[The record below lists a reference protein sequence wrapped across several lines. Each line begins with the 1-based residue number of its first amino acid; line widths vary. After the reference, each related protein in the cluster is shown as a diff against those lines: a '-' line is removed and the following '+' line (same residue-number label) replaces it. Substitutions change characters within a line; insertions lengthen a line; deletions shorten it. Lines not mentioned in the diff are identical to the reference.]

1 MRMHGL
7 KSSLLLLGAV
17 GLGLGATV
25 SAAADSQSDHTYYRA
40 NQTFRIQLYGSSQRV
55 TIPQGTV
62 VKGQVSGPFP
72 GLTDPAKTRLEAS
85 FDLLTVNYQLK
96 VKNGWPKKVHAG
108 GVGEYTALNNVG
120 RHLTATT
127 RPKYMLEAKGEM
139 PAFTRSMKTS
149 IWTGPWV
156 TVTTDGYLESFGTVK
171 HSRQRTEYRPQ
182 ASAKITKFTQKGTHR
197 YYYTKK
203 AVKGLPT
210 KRVATHGKYQYRLTV
225 TNLKK
230 TKLQTPK
237 HQSYADYYHVY
248 KLGKQT
254 YYTYAGNAES

>member
-1 MRMHGL
+1 MRVNWV
-7 KSSLLLLGAV
+7 KSSLLLLAAV
-17 GLGLGATV
+17 GLGV
-25 SAAADSQSDHTYYRA
+25 SAGITATATSRSDHTYYRA

-55 TIPQGTV
+55 TIPRGTV
-62 VKGQVSGPFP
+62 VKGQVSEPLP

-120 RHLTATT
+120 RYLTMTT
-127 RPKYMLEAKGEM
+127 RPKYMLEAKGES
-139 PAFTRSMKTS
+139 PAFTPSVKTS
-149 IWTGPWV
+149 TWTGPWI

-171 HSRQRTEYRPQ
+171 QSRQRTEYRPQ

-197 YYYTKK
+197 YYYTQK
-203 AVKGLPT
+203 AIKGIPT

-225 TNLKK
+225 TDTKK

-237 HQSYADYYHVY
+237 NQSYPDHYHVY
-248 KLGKQT
+248 KFGKQT
-254 YYTYAGNAES
+254 YYTFAGNAES